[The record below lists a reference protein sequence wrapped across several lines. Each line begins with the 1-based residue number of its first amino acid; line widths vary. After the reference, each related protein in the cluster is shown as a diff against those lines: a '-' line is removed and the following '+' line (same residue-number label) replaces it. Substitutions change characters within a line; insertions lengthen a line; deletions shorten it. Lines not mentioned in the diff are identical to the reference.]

1 MSSEP
6 KSKINTELTSL
17 GKDMNPTKEMIVQ
30 GKVGNGTAKSLD
42 KQLAET
48 IQRERTLAKAEAKL
62 GRIEAYEQGVKDT
75 LGDISQFEGK
85 LVEIGNAL
93 LSKVKLGETL
103 TRQEVET
110 LKLVQSTIEN
120 QKKTVLAKP
129 TQTMNHNVSILGL
142 ISNNLSNDG

>member
-17 GKDMNPTKEMIVQ
+17 GKDMTPTKEMIVQ